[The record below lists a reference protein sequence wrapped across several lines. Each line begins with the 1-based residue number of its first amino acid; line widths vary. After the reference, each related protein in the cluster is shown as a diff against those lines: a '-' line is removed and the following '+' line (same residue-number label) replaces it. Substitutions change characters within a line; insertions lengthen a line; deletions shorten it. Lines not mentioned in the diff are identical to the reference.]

1 MTSTPTPNRDVHPR
15 QNLNRILTMKS
26 SNPAAQPSSAS
37 FPEEGLTTQPSQGEG
52 STERPSSVKQVAS
65 DAKRSAG
72 NMLNQAKER
81 ASSMAQ
87 EQKQSAAQHI
97 GRYGSALRDSARS
110 VEQEDPNVAYY
121 ANRAAEGIEK
131 VADYVRS
138 TDLAGL
144 QRDAE
149 DIARRHPA
157 LFMGGMLLAGI
168 VVGGLVKASAATARE
183 ASMSDSG
190 SSFDDMDSLESP
202 DVNASQAG
210 SSL

>member
-1 MTSTPTPNRDVHPR
+1 MSSMPTPNRDVQPS
-15 QNLNRILTMKS
+15 QNLNRILAMKS
-26 SNPAAQPSSAS
+26 SNPAAQPSSS
-37 FPEEGLTTQPSQGEG
+37 FPEEGLTTPPSQNEG
-52 STERPSSVKQVAS
+52 SSERPSSVKQVAS

-121 ANRAAEGIEK
+121 ANRAAESIER

-183 ASMSDSG
+183 ASLSEG
-190 SSFDDMDSLESP
+190 GASFDDIDPLDSP
-202 DVNASQAG
+202 DVSASQTA

>member
-1 MTSTPTPNRDVHPR
+1 
-15 QNLNRILTMKS
+15 MKS
-26 SNPAAQPSSAS
+26 SNPSGSSSSAFPEEGATQPSSA
-37 FPEEGLTTQPSQGEG
+37 EG
-52 STERPSSVKQVAS
+52 SLGQRPSSIKQVAS

-81 ASSMAQ
+81 ATSMAQ

-121 ANRAAEGIEK
+121 ANRAAESIERI
-131 VADYVRS
+131 ADYVRS

-149 DIARRHPA
+149 DIARRRPA
-157 LFMGGMLLAGI
+157 LFFGGMLLAG
-168 VVGGLVKASAATARE
+168 VVIGAIVKASVSSAGEAAL
-183 ASMSDSG
+183 SDAEPSL
-190 SSFDDMDSLESP
+190 DDLDALDSP
-202 DVNASQAG
+202 DVSASATA

>member
-1 MTSTPTPNRDVHPR
+1 
-15 QNLNRILTMKS
+15 MKS
-26 SNPAAQPSSAS
+26 SNPAAQPSSS
-37 FPEEGLTTQPSQGEG
+37 FPEEGLTTQPSQSEG
-52 STERPSSVKQVAS
+52 SIEQRPSSVKQVAS

-131 VADYVRS
+131 IADYVRS
-138 TDLAGL
+138 TDIAGL

-149 DIARRHPA
+149 DVARRHPT

-168 VVGGLVKASAATARE
+168 VIGGLVKASAATARE

-190 SSFDDMDSLESP
+190 ASFDDIDPLESP
-202 DVNASQAG
+202 DISASQTA

>member
-1 MTSTPTPNRDVHPR
+1 MSSTPSRIETFTP
-15 QNLNRILTMKS
+15 LNRILIMKS

-37 FPEEGLTTQPSQGEG
+37 FPEEGLTTPPSPSEG
-52 STERPSSVKQVAS
+52 SPEQRPSSVKQVAS

-97 GRYGSALRDSARS
+97 GRYSSALRDSARS

-131 VADYVRS
+131 IADYVRS
-138 TDLAGL
+138 TDLAGIR
-144 QRDAE
+144 RDAE

-168 VVGGLVKASAATARE
+168 VVGGLVKATAAIARE
-183 ASMSDSG
+183 ADMSDSG
-190 SSFDDMDSLESP
+190 PSFDDIDPLESP
-202 DVNASQAG
+202 DVSASQTA